1 MIGRA
6 SVTDVAAALSRGDIV
21 IDVRAADEYA
31 AGHIPGST
39 FMPLF
44 AVPLRLS
51 ELDRRRDVYV
61 VCESGA
67 RGQRASR
74 YLDERGYTVRN
85 LDGGMASWR
94 GSGMPVRTGRD
105 VGVHA

>member
-6 SVTDVAAALSRGDIV
+6 SVAEVAAAANRGDLV
-21 IDVRAADEYA
+21 PDVRTAEEYA
-31 AGHIPGST
+31 SGHVPGST

-51 ELDRRRDVYV
+51 ELDRRRDVHV

-67 RGQRASR
+67 
-74 YLDERGYTVRN
+74 
-85 LDGGMASWR
+85 
-94 GSGMPVRTGRD
+94 SGMPVRMGRD
-105 VGVHA
+105 AGVHA

>member
-6 SVTDVAAALSRGDIV
+6 SVADVAAARNRGDIV
-21 IDVRAADEYA
+21 IDVRTADEYA
-31 AGHIPGST
+31 SGHIPGST

-67 RGQRASR
+67 RGQQASL
-74 YLDERGYTVRN
+74 YLYERGYTVRN
-85 LDGGMASWR
+85 LDGGMSAWRASGMQVR
-94 GSGMPVRTGRD
+94 SGLGSG
-105 VGVHA
+105 VGV

>member
-6 SVTDVAAALSRGDIV
+6 SAADVAAALNRGDMV
-21 IDVRAADEYA
+21 IDVRTADEYA
-31 AGHIPGST
+31 SGHIPGSV

-67 RGQRASR
+67 RGQQASR
-74 YLDERGYTVRN
+74 YLDERGYQVRN

-94 GSGMPVRTGRD
+94 ASGMQVRTGSGA
-105 VGVHA
+105 GVRA

>member
-6 SVTDVAAALSRGDIV
+6 SVTDVAAALNRGDVV
-21 IDVRAADEYA
+21 IDVRTADEYA

-67 RGQRASR
+67 RGQQASH

-85 LDGGMASWR
+85 LDGGMGAWR
-94 GSGMPVRTGRD
+94 ASGMQVRSGRGA
-105 VGVHA
+105 GVDA